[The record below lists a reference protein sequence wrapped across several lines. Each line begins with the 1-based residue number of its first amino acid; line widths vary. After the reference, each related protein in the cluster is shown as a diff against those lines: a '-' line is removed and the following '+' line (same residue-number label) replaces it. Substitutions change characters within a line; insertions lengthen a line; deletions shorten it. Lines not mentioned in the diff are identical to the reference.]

1 MQNPLRSLYQWT
13 LAQAAKPSAEKALFG
28 VSFAESSFFPIPPD
42 VMLVPMILANPDKA
56 WRLAFICSLASVL
69 GGILGYAI
77 GYFLYETVGLWLM
90 HVYGMVDGVNEFRTM
105 YNQWGAWIILLKG
118 LTPIPFKVVTIAS
131 GVAGYNFLW
140 FVLLSAITRA
150 ARFYM
155 VAGLLVAGGK
165 PMRDFIEKKL
175 EYLMLAALAVMVV
188 GFMAVE
194 WVL

>member
-1 MQNPLRSLYQWT
+1 MQNPFRSLYQWT
-13 LAQAAKPSAEKALFG
+13 LAQAAKPSAEKVLFG

-42 VMLVPMILANPDKA
+42 VMLVPMILANPSKA

-77 GYFLYETVGLWLM
+77 GYFLYETLGLWLM
-90 HVYGMVDGVNEFRTM
+90 NMYGMVDGVAEFRAM
-105 YNQWGAWIILLKG
+105 YNHWGAWIILLKG
-118 LTPIPFKVVTIAS
+118 LTPIPFKLVTIAS
-131 GVAGYNFLW
+131 GVAGYNFVW
-140 FVLLSAITRA
+140 FVVLSAITRA

-155 VAGLLVAGGK
+155 VAGLLVAGGQ

-175 EYLMLAALAVMVV
+175 EYLMLATLAVVVV
-188 GFMAVE
+188 GFVAVE